1 MSFNP
6 FNEKPQKVDSLYM
19 DWQKIYPKAYDK
31 YDVDPYT
38 KVRCILMNG
47 TEYEANWF
55 SHQFFR
61 HCNNND
67 IRREL
72 AAIRRTEQ
80 QQQKRISNLKPVNET
95 ILETTISYEQLAV
108 DLTAILAQREK
119 NAYVKRAMEFA
130 LLEDFDHLYRYANL
144 LDMEMGVHAER
155 LVGGYTE
162 ITPGRPTVSEH
173 RHPYDDVK
181 RYTDFKT
188 ADPITKLN
196 VSIITAAE
204 QQTMNYYMNQTGFY
218 TSDLG
223 RELYAEIGMIEEQH
237 VSLYGSLMDVNTTWL
252 ECWLNHEYT
261 ECYLYYSCFKDETDP
276 YIKTVWEQHLM
287 MEIAH
292 LHKVAEILKN
302 VEGKEWQQ
310 VIPNGAFPELIAFGP
325 QKEYIRNVLKN
336 TVTNTATMED
346 YVDINS
352 LDDKAIF
359 FEYQKQVNSDISRVS
374 SHVVIDRYIDDN
386 GIDYRFEESK
396 NPRKELE
403 NRRVDNV
410 ELGRCKQ
417 KVSVRA

>member
-144 LDMEMGVHAER
+144 LKIDTGIKAEY
-155 LVGGYTE
+155 LVGKYTE
-162 ITPGRPTVSEH
+162 LTPGRPTVLEH
-173 RHPYDDVK
+173 NHPYN
-181 RYTDFKT
+181 T
-188 ADPITKLN
+188 IKL
-196 VSIITAAE
+196 
-204 QQTMNYYMNQTGFY
+204 
-218 TSDLG
+218 
-223 RELYAEIGMIEEQH
+223 
-237 VSLYGSLMDVNTTWL
+237 
-252 ECWLNHEYT
+252 
-261 ECYLYYSCFKDETDP
+261 
-276 YIKTVWEQHLM
+276 HL
-287 MEIAH
+287 
-292 LHKVAEILKN
+292 
-302 VEGKEWQQ
+302 
-310 VIPNGAFPELIAFGP
+310 
-325 QKEYIRNVLKN
+325 
-336 TVTNTATMED
+336 
-346 YVDINS
+346 
-352 LDDKAIF
+352 
-359 FEYQKQVNSDISRVS
+359 
-374 SHVVIDRYIDDN
+374 
-386 GIDYRFEESK
+386 
-396 NPRKELE
+396 
-403 NRRVDNV
+403 
-410 ELGRCKQ
+410 
-417 KVSVRA
+417 